1 MGNKITSA
9 NEFRSMDK
17 LSNFNSGM
25 LSSALKMNSPSYAA
39 CMVPD
44 KIMASTSGK
53 TEGSMQRIGK
63 IVI

>member
-1 MGNKITSA
+1 
-9 NEFRSMDK
+9 MDK

-25 LSSALKMNSPSYAA
+25 LSSALKINSPSYAA